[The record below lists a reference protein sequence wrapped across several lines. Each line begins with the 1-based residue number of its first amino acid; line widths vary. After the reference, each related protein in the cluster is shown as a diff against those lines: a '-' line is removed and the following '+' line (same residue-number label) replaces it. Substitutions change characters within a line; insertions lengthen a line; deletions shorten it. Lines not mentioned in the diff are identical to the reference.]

1 MKTLSIVFQI
11 LAVLLSDVMCALVA
25 WNYSIMK
32 SNDMF
37 NSAPPSTAFFLAIP
51 FVIGIAVC
59 VVLAVVFWKK
69 AA

>member
-25 WNYSIMK
+25 WNYCLMK
-32 SNDMF
+32 SSDLV

-51 FVIGIAVC
+51 FLVGIAVC
-59 VVLAVVFWKK
+59 VILAIVFGKK
-69 AA
+69 VA